1 MNAENRPRKKR
12 SGKSAGM
19 IGSGKKFC
27 GCRPRHGQDHLVEES
42 LLPVLENDGG
52 DPMVGFV
59 VAQGFDGLSEVELAA
74 GGLKK
79 CP

>member
-1 MNAENRPRKKR
+1 
-12 SGKSAGM
+12 M

-27 GCRPRHGQDHLVEES
+27 GCCPRYGQDHLIEEP

-59 VAQGFDGLSEVELAA
+59 VAQGLDGLSDVELAT
-74 GGLKK
+74 GSLKK
-79 CP
+79 CPQLRMD